1 MTSLNF
7 AIPTWLAVSCFFTS
21 SSTPDGSKLTLS
33 DYAEFCSGLSKIFS
47 GCVLIFSIIK
57 IEREIKRRRVP
68 INTAN
73 LMCHA
78 TAFIL
83 FTLVSLLSSIV
94 FYYTQPSEKPEVLV
108 YLIRG
113 FFYVV
118 SQAILLVILWRL
130 GTKEPV

>member
-1 MTSLNF
+1 
-7 AIPTWLAVSCFFTS
+7 
-21 SSTPDGSKLTLS
+21 
-33 DYAEFCSGLSKIFS
+33 
-47 GCVLIFSIIK
+47 
-57 IEREIKRRRVP
+57 
-68 INTAN
+68 
-73 LMCHA
+73 MCHA